1 MVLILNKSEEKIM
14 RSESFIVK
22 MDKEFKNKLFDRA
35 HEYGLSASE
44 YVRFLVVNEIK
55 NNDK

>member
-1 MVLILNKSEEKIM
+1 M